1 MPDPDRF
8 VRLSTDLLE
17 ALMRV
22 RLTGT
27 QWRIILWV
35 IRHTYGWNRNMASFS
50 WYRIA
55 KDLSAERG
63 GVVRAGNR
71 LLAAKLLCT
80 QEGQLGIQKECWRW
94 VASILVAQRDDSGQ
108 LWMDGIAAEARHR
121 KPMTPSIEV
130 VAVWHRKRC
139 QESSVFRRAKDRI
152 KDNSKTYKDR
162 ISKTVDGPH
171 RLGAPENTS
180 RQLFAG
186 SAEPV
191 PGKYDGI
198 SEN

>member
-1 MPDPDRF
+1 MSDPDRF
-8 VRLSTDLLE
+8 VRLPTDLLE

-22 RLTGT
+22 RLNGT
-27 QWRIILWV
+27 QWRIVLWV
-35 IRHTYGWNRNMASFS
+35 IRRTYGWNRNMASFS

-71 LLAAKLLCT
+71 LLAAGLLCA
-80 QEGQLGIQKECWRW
+80 QDGQLGIQKEYRRW
-94 VASILVAQRDDSGQ
+94 VASILVAQPDESGQ
-108 LWMDGIAAEARHR
+108 LWMDGIIAETGHR
-121 KPMTPSIEV
+121 KPMALGIEAIV
-130 VAVWHRKRC
+130 VCHRKRC
-139 QESSVFRRAKDRI
+139 QESSVFRRAIDRSKD
-152 KDNSKTYKDR
+152 KSKTYKDR
-162 ISKTVDGPH
+162 ISKSLDAPH
-171 RLGAPENTS
+171 RLDALENSS
-180 RQLFAG
+180 RHLLAG